1 MKAIVMAGGFGTRI
15 QPLTTS
21 LPKPMLPILN
31 KPMMEYI
38 VTKLRDVGITEIII
52 LLYYKPDVIKSY
64 FGKGEKFGV
73 NIKYILPDSD
83 YGTAGAVKKAEK
95 LVGND
100 DFIVISGDLVTD
112 FALNEITGFH
122 KLNDAFGT
130 ICLTQVEDPLQFG
143 VVITD
148 KNAKILRF
156 LEKPGWGEV
165 FSDTINTGIY
175 VFKSEVFKYI
185 PEDKPFDFSKD
196 LFPALMSRN
205 IDLYGFTAKGYWR
218 DVGNPVSY
226 REVFQDIFSGALNLN
241 IGQVVHDL
249 NHAKVYCLED
259 CSFDESSVS
268 GIVFMGKNVKI
279 DPKGIV
285 KNSSIGSN
293 VTIGKNCVIEN
304 SVIWD
309 NVVINDGSVINNCVI
324 CNDVML
330 GRNVNILRGG
340 IIAEHTEV
348 GDNVTFEKDIMVWP
362 NKHIESGS
370 ILSSNLIWGDKWK
383 KSIFEGGKVSA
394 RTNVELSPEM
404 AAKLGA
410 AVGSA
415 LSKNSYVILSRDYHS
430 ASRMIKRSFLG
441 GILSTGVNTYDLKLA
456 TPSMAK
462 WYMKNLNA
470 SMCIYFRQSHI
481 SSTDTEITFSDGDGM
496 PIDSNMEKNIERIFF
511 RENFRRA
518 THEDIGKL
526 IDLPPKSDEYI
537 ANIYNNLDL
546 DCIKRGN
553 FKIVMDLFNGTGS
566 TIIPSIM
573 TGADIE
579 TVVLNAYFDE
589 KKLSRSFQGIH
600 DSMSQVS
607 QIIKTLKADLGFI
620 IYQNGE
626 RLQIFA
632 DNGLALSHD
641 RAVMVIL
648 KLLSMSTEK
657 RLKVYLPIMMPTVL
671 DNEFENIDIVRGK
684 SSGLKYDFL
693 KEFNFIGWDKLF
705 MSFPKYAICPD
716 AAFNAL
722 KLLELLAKTGKSL
735 SEIEKDIPEYHYA
748 HNIISCPLS
757 KKGYIMRKMSE
768 DAMDKDASYIDG
780 VKIKFRDSWVLMIPD
795 QFAADVH
802 LYVEAKSEERKEE
815 LLKEYIEKINTW
827 LMEE

>member
-1 MKAIVMAGGFGTRI
+1 MKAVVMAGGFGTRI

-38 VTKLRDVGITEIII
+38 ITKLKEVGIVEIII
-52 LLYYKPDVIKSY
+52 LLYYKPDVIKNY
-64 FGKGEKFGV
+64 FGEGEKLGV
-73 NIKYILPDSD
+73 KISYILPDSD
-83 YGTAGAVKKAEK
+83 YGTAGAVKKAER
-95 LVGND
+95 LIGD
-100 DFIVISGDLVTD
+100 SDFIVISGDLVTD
-112 FALNEITGFH
+112 FDLNEITGFH
-122 KLNDAFGT
+122 KLKNSFGT

-148 KNAKILRF
+148 KNGRILRF

-218 DVGNPVSY
+218 DVGNPDSY
-226 REVFQDIFSGALNLN
+226 REVFQDIFSGKLKLD
-241 IGQVVHDL
+241 IGEAVHDL
-249 NHAKVYCLED
+249 KHAKVYHLDGCE
-259 CSFDESSVS
+259 FEEGSVS
-268 GIVFMGKNVKI
+268 GIVVMGKNVKI
-279 DPKGIV
+279 DTSGLV

-293 VTIGKNCVIEN
+293 VVIGKNCVIEN

-324 CNDVML
+324 CNDNVL
-330 GRNVNILRGG
+330 GRNVNILKGG

-348 GDNVTFEKDIMVWP
+348 GDNVTFEKDIMIWP

-383 KSIFEGGKVSA
+383 KSIFEGGKVAA

-410 AVGSA
+410 AVGSVMP
-415 LSKNSYVILSRDYHS
+415 KNSYVILSRDYHS

-441 GILSTGVNTYDLKLA
+441 GLLSAGVNTYDLKLA

-462 WYMKNLNA
+462 WHLKNLNA
-470 SMCIYFRQSHI
+470 SMCIYFRQSQT
-481 SSTDTEITFSDGDGM
+481 SFTDTEIIFSDGDGM

-511 RENFRRA
+511 RENFRRV
-518 THEDIGKL
+518 THDDIGKL
-526 IDLPPKSDEYI
+526 IDLPLKSEEYI
-537 ANIYNNLDL
+537 NYIYSNVDL
-546 DCIKRGN
+546 DSIKREN

-566 TIIPSIM
+566 MIIPSIM
-573 TGADIE
+573 TGAGVE
-579 TVVLNAYFDE
+579 PVVLNAYFDE
-589 KKLSRSFQGIH
+589 KKLSKSIQGIH
-600 DSMSQVS
+600 ESISQVS
-607 QIIKTLKADLGFI
+607 GILKTLKANIGFI
-620 IYQNGE
+620 VYQNGE

-632 DNGLALSHD
+632 DNGRAIPHD
-641 RAVMVIL
+641 RAVLIIL
-648 KLLSMSTEK
+648 KLLSMTSEK
-657 RLKVYLPIMMPTVL
+657 KLKAYLPIMLPSVF

-693 KEFNFIGWDKLF
+693 KEFDFIGWDNLL
-705 MSFPKYAICPD
+705 MSFPKYCICPD

-722 KLLELLAKTGKSL
+722 KLLELLAKAGMPL

-748 HNIISCPLS
+748 HNIISCPLD

-768 DAMDKDASYIDG
+768 CAMDKDASYIDG
-780 VKIKFRDSWVLMIPD
+780 VKIRFSDSWVLMIPD
-795 QFAADVH
+795 QFAPDVH
-802 LYVEAKSEERKEE
+802 IYVEAKTAERKEE
-815 LLKEYIEKINTW
+815 LLKEYIEKINNW
-827 LMEE
+827 LIE